1 MDWYS
6 FCLAKYREL
15 NKLKFTMK
23 NILAIAI
30 LGTLMMM
37 TSCQKETIEIS
48 SNSTIPEIIDNNLPP
63 TNDIPSVYPNT
74 NTVKNVVASNNTPS
88 DLSLL
93 QYIKG
98 QSDCSIFYQALL
110 RTGVEIDING
120 DGPFTLFVPTD
131 AAFQTFLAN
140 NNWNSLDDISQNIL
154 TMIVKFH
161 ISNIQVKIN
170 DLEASTL
177 VPLYLTEK
185 EVYINMDDPMNPFV
199 VLGLTSAKFTDRD
212 LEQKN
217 GVVHKIDAVLSL

>member
-6 FCLAKYREL
+6 FCLTHNREL
-15 NKLKFTMK
+15 IKLKFTMK
-23 NILAIAI
+23 NILAITI
-30 LGTLMMM
+30 LGTLIMM
-37 TSCQKETIEIS
+37 TSCQKETIDIS
-48 SNSTIPEIIDNNLPP
+48 SNPTTPEITDNNLPP

-74 NTVKNVVASNNTPS
+74 NTVKNVLASNNTPS
-88 DLSLL
+88 NLSLL
-93 QYIKG
+93 QYVKG

-131 AAFQTFLAN
+131 AAFQAFLAN

-185 EVYINMDDPMNPFV
+185 EVYINMDDPLNPFV